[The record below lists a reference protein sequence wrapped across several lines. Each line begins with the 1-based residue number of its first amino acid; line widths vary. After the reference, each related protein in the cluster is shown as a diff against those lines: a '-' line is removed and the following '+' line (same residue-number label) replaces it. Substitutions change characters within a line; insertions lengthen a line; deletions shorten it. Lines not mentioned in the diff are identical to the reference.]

1 MIAVVNNWNKKFNSR
16 YNSSTNITEY
26 VSKEI
31 IERLMKIRRNERI
44 TILSNLGQSLIV
56 RFVAVEVFF
65 GNPKNKINQLKHK
78 HRNRFFVPATTRPL
92 ICLFSRIVSFYMVK
106 YIEYRSS
113 ILVLLAEWHSRTY
126 SM

>member
-16 YNSSTNITEY
+16 YNSSTNITDY

-31 IERLMKIRRNERI
+31 IESLMKIRRNERI
-44 TILSNLGQSLIV
+44 TTLSNLGQLLIV

-78 HRNRFFVPATTRPL
+78 HRNRFFVLQHFYRVL
-92 ICLFSRIVSFYMVK
+92 KWMILRIRLRVSL
-106 YIEYRSS
+106 RR
-113 ILVLLAEWHSRTY
+113 WHL
-126 SM
+126 